1 MPCEMCGRQ
10 TGGCRLAM
18 IDGVKMML
26 CPDCIKY
33 GEGIKTVERVPPPTK
48 RYTPVPTIRRKEKD
62 IFKKMDKK
70 LVSDW
75 PDKIKEAR
83 KKKGFSREELGF
95 KINERTVTISKFEN
109 GDLRPSDRIVKKL
122 EKELDISLTEEA
134 IEVSTQDIRRYSSG
148 NGMSLGDFI
157 KTED

>member
-1 MPCEMCGRQ
+1 MPCE
-10 TGGCRLAM
+10 
-18 IDGVKMML
+18 ML